1 LLQINLMMPAV
12 EEEDYF
18 SPEQRELRW
27 ELRSKL
33 YLYERYPNER
43 PGEIEGRDFQF
54 TMDAEFMVCRCD
66 MCGRGSRC
74 ALSQVTDAELL
85 ASWERDDRE
94 EEAELKRKE
103 AEAEEEVQKEVQRK
117 SVAAARSKAYRQRKK
132 GGPAPPV
139 AEVLPP
145 AEAPPA
151 VMLPPPPMNW
161 RPRTP
166 SESPLQSHIMLQKS
180 RTIGRQSL
188 EDLLAFAES
197 PLFPSPPCPPPDVA
211 SAGPAPPPLLKF
223 STILWMMHMRQK
235 WKCPLLMC
243 QCPH

>member
-1 LLQINLMMPAV
+1 MNLMMPAA

-33 YLYERYPNER
+33 YLLSHYPNER

-54 TMDAEFMVCRCD
+54 TADAEFKVCRCEL
-66 MCGRGSRC
+66 CGKGSRC
-74 ALSQVTDAELL
+74 GLSQLTDAELL
-85 ASWERDDRE
+85 ARWERDDRE

-103 AEAEEEVQKEVQRK
+103 AEAEEAVQQKVMQK
-117 SVAAARSKAYRQRKK
+117 KAANAARVKAHRQKKK

-151 VMLPPPPMNW
+151 VMLPPPPMYFLVG
-161 RPRTP
+161 
-166 SESPLQSHIMLQKS
+166 S
-180 RTIGRQSL
+180 
-188 EDLLAFAES
+188 
-197 PLFPSPPCPPPDVA
+197 
-211 SAGPAPPPLLKF
+211 
-223 STILWMMHMRQK
+223 
-235 WKCPLLMC
+235 
-243 QCPH
+243 